1 MTIDEKE
8 KREIKLFK
16 KLIRIATQIQRTSFL
31 LLQGPLRNWKCSQGE
46 KENESICHRNF
57 KYLKI

>member
-31 LLQGPLRNWKCSQGE
+31 LLQGPLRNWRVVKVRKKMKASAIE
-46 KENESICHRNF
+46 TLNI
-57 KYLKI
+57 

>member
-31 LLQGPLRNWKCSQGE
+31 LLQGPLRNWKVVKVRKKMKASAIE
-46 KENESICHRNF
+46 TLNI
-57 KYLKI
+57 

>member
-31 LLQGPLRNWKCSQGE
+31 LLQGPLRNWKVVKVRKKMKASAIGTL
-46 KENESICHRNF
+46 NI
-57 KYLKI
+57 